1 MVTTM
6 MLILLPFNKGAKIE
20 DYRKGLYWR
29 ALIKHLEKH
38 GIRNRVMIGA
48 IDCIPLRYGL
58 GDCVVLEDEMWR
70 VKGYESYP
78 KYDPEIV
85 EAMARCTYEGI
96 VRVSN
101 RFEKTYI
108 LVNVRLYYEASKRMM
123 EKWKPRGVVL
133 VEVEDMR
140 SGKFMQKIA
149 IFVRELAK
157 TLRINSITKL
167 LNKTAMLCKSR
178 LFCWSLD

>member
-1 MVTTM
+1 MAIIM
-6 MLILLPFNKGAKIE
+6 ILILLPCNKGAKIG

-85 EAMARCTYEGI
+85 EAMAECIYEGI
-96 VRVSN
+96 VRVSD
-101 RFEKTYI
+101 RFEKIYI
-108 LVNVRLYYEASKRMM
+108 LVNVKLYYEAAKRMM
-123 EKWKPRGVVL
+123 EKWRPECVIL

-149 IFVRELAK
+149 RFVQELAK
-157 TLRINSITKL
+157 ELQYK
-167 LNKTAMLCKSR
+167 
-178 LFCWSLD
+178 